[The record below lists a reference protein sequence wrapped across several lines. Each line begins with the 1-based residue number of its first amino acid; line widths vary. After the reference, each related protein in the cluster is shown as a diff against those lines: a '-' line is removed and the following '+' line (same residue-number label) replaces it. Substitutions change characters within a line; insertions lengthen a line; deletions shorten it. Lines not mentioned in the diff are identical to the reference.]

1 MKLGVGTQCQN
12 FKCVKVPTT
21 FRPITSST
29 SSEDLQA
36 IVCDETGCSIAL
48 KKAITTKAVPTDLD
62 EEAHKMIVNE
72 P

>member
-21 FRPITSST
+21 FRPIASST
-29 SSEDLQA
+29 SSEDLQV
-36 IVCDETGCSIAL
+36 IVCDENGCSIAL
-48 KKAITTKAVPTDLD
+48 KAITTEAVTTDLD

>member
-1 MKLGVGTQCQN
+1 MKLSVGTQCQN

-21 FRPITSST
+21 FRPIASST
-29 SSEDLQA
+29 SSEDLQV
-36 IVCDETGCSIAL
+36 IVCDENGCSIAL
-48 KKAITTKAVPTDLD
+48 KAITTKAVTTDLD

>member
-21 FRPITSST
+21 FRPIVSST
-29 SSEDLQA
+29 SFEDLQA

-48 KKAITTKAVPTDLD
+48 KAITTEAVTTDLD